1 MSPIIKGKNKSGKFK
16 KYIYVFLYTYLNT
29 YLLYW
34 LCSKKTPN
42 TIQNSKD
49 LKTAHE
55 LFGFGPT
62 SLIGIKEIMFCSFL
76 DVTHWIVELQTH
88 TYTCSPKVL
97 LCGNKIDL
105 MLERNV
111 PMSAAKKLAE
121 Q

>member
-1 MSPIIKGKNKSGKFK
+1 MMSPIIKGKNKSGKLK
-16 KYIYVFLYTYLNT
+16 KNVFLYIFYLPKYSTDYVLKNP
-29 YLLYW
+29 
-34 LCSKKTPN
+34 PN

-55 LFGFGPT
+55 LFGFDPT